1 MRNLAQSLMGIAG
14 AAMMAVPLAGA
25 LPVQAQSAAETETPT
40 TLQEVISRGRL
51 TCGVNANLAGFA
63 SVDANQVWS
72 GFEVEFC
79 RALAAAVLG
88 DPSLVDVVA
97 LPALDRFVPLR
108 EGQIDVIARASG
120 WSLLPD
126 VQNGVN
132 MVATSFYDQLG
143 FLVPASVGI
152 TSGKEL
158 DDSVICHV
166 ASVAV
171 ANSLDD
177 YFRAAGLSYTT
188 LVVQSDQYARQSYLS
203 DECDSYARTASELYA
218 VRASFETPSDHLIIS
233 EASTRLPSGPVVRE
247 GDDDW
252 GDVVRWTFHALLAA
266 EELGVTSAN
275 VREMAANPV
284 ANPETNRLLGT
295 EGNFGQ
301 MLGLRPQWAVDA
313 IAAGGNYAEIF
324 ERHIGESTP
333 VGIARGLNAIWTRGG
348 LQYAPPFR

>member
-14 AAMMAVPLAGA
+14 AAVMALPLAF
-25 LPVQAQSAAETETPT
+25 PVQAQSAAEDEPLT
-40 TLQEVISRGRL
+40 TLQEVIARGRL
-51 TCGVNANLAGFA
+51 TCGVNGNLAGFA

-108 EGQIDVIARASG
+108 DGQIDVIARASG

-126 VQNGVN
+126 AQNGVN
-132 MVATSFYDQLG
+132 MVAISFYDQLG
-143 FLVPASVGI
+143 FLVPATLGI

-158 DDSVICHV
+158 DDAVICHV

-177 YFRAAGLSYTT
+177 YFRAAGLAYTT

-233 EASTRLPSGPVVRE
+233 EPASRLPSGPVVRE

-252 GDVVRWTFHALLAA
+252 ADVVRWTFYALLAA

-275 VREMAANPV
+275 VREMAATPV

-295 EGNFGQ
+295 EGSFGE
-301 MLGLRPQWAVDA
+301 MLGLRSQWAVDA